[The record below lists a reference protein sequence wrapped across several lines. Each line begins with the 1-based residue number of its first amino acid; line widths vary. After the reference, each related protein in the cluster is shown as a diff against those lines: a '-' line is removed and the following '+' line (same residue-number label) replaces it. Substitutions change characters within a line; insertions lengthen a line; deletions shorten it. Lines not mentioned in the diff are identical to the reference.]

1 MGTGGQA
8 RSKLEEGAQG
18 GLPFQGRLGR
28 FLGRCHNEVQ
38 VLSRDLGKCGGAR
51 AAGSVA
57 RVVRV
62 VGRWMV
68 GELGSGAESHHSS
81 ACLIIF
87 LPAASVSNP
96 PVFSSLFVRA
106 NVWAAI
112 GRHPTHPSHA
122 CGRAQSPLEPG
133 THCKLRTCMH
143 AMHYVAQ
150 STTCDSSAA
159 TPSRP
164 HHTLTGEARHG

>member
-1 MGTGGQA
+1 MWEVELGRGRRGQVMGIGGQA
-8 RSKLEEGAQG
+8 RNKLEEGVRRVG
-18 GLPFQGRLGR
+18 YPFRGTWVG
-28 FLGRCHNEVQ
+28 FWGDATMKCRCKVRIWVNVG
-38 VLSRDLGKCGGAR
+38 DAR

-68 GELGSGAESHHSS
+68 GELGSGAESHNSP

-106 NVWAAI
+106 NVWAAT
-112 GRHPTHPSHA
+112 GRYPAHPSHA
-122 CGRAQSPLEPG
+122 CGRAQSPF
-133 THCKLRTCMH
+133 
-143 AMHYVAQ
+143 
-150 STTCDSSAA
+150 
-159 TPSRP
+159 
-164 HHTLTGEARHG
+164 